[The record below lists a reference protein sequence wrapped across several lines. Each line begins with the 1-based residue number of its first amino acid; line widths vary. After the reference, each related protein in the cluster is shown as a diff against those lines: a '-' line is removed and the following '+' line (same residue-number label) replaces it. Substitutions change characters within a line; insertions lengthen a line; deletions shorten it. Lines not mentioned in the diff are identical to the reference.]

1 MSNPWGNP
9 GAGTQAPAANL
20 NLVHGIPGLAVD
32 IYVVKNFNIFHAKEL
47 SDVTFGTVADLN
59 TALPGFV
66 TPGFYIIDIVGH
78 GGNPFKPVLLTSTYL
93 GAGQSKT
100 AVAYVSASPAGVAGK
115 PTLTVFTNN
124 VSSTSGKAR
133 VTVAHT
139 AVAPTVGVC
148 ADGSVPLVPA
158 FSNGQQASAVVE
170 PGFLPGDGDGPE
182 QLLRRAGRP
191 DRTRD
196 PGADTTTL
204 VYAIGTFPTT
214 FTVASLVVPNDPVQ
228 SGAGWVLTA
237 EHAATTRTIRQHA
250 EGRPGG
256 PALCVR
262 RCQGPA
268 RPRLPV
274 PARPRRVGPSGRAS
288 GPVVPQPSSSSEA
301 SSRHHPGETRPTG

>member
-1 MSNPWGNP
+1 MKHRIVGLVGAAAIAAGLAVTSTGIAGAGPWSNPWGNP
-9 GAGTQAPAANL
+9 EAGTQAPAANL

-47 SDVTFGTVADLN
+47 SDVTFGTAADLN

-158 FSNGQQASAVVE
+158 FSNGQQASAVVAAGSY
-170 PGFLPGDGDGPE
+170 PVTVTDPNNCSGVLAGPIGPVT
-182 QLLRRAGRP
+182 L
-191 DRTRD
+191 
-196 PGADTTTL
+196 GADTTTL

-228 SGAGWVLTA
+228 SGAGWGA
-237 EHAATTRTIRQHA
+237 H
-250 EGRPGG
+250 
-256 PALCVR
+256 
-262 RCQGPA
+262 
-268 RPRLPV
+268 
-274 PARPRRVGPSGRAS
+274 S
-288 GPVVPQPSSSSEA
+288 
-301 SSRHHPGETRPTG
+301 